1 MSFASYPVPQPSA
14 QGKEGVYDGLLPLNT
29 QALSERV
36 ERERDSDVR
45 SVSAAAKGIAFAFVG
60 LVAPDEPRFHNV
72 AFSRPGCMAQ
82 VNMLVG
88 LKHAGLSAS
97 AIISPCPIQA
107 FPRSRRLFVRG
118 SEETLSEGLRVSL
131 LPFLNITLLKEIC
144 IGIGTALNLIRWG
157 WRSRNKNR
165 VVFTYNLSV
174 PPGIFTLFAAR
185 LIGAKSM
192 ACIYDVNVPGE
203 TVSNNF
209 WHRID
214 YRLQRWLIPR
224 YDSHVVITDS
234 IMRDFAPQRQ
244 YLRLEG
250 GVTTETLE
258 RMGCVLERDD
268 IQDKFTIVTAATL
281 SEYNGIP
288 EILQAFSLLH
298 DVSYRLVIAGDGPL
312 RKTVEDAA
320 ARDSRIQYLGYLQF
334 EEVLELYKKASVLIC
349 MRMTK
354 KLNTKYFFPSKIMEY
369 LASGVPVVS
378 TCTNHIEEEFKGL
391 LYFLKDETP
400 EGLASL
406 IPQIANSDPK
416 ERRELAR
423 KARAFMAAKK
433 TWDAQ
438 GRRLADFIIT
448 QAMGS

>member
-1 MSFASYPVPQPSA
+1 
-14 QGKEGVYDGLLPLNT
+14 LNT
-29 QALSERV
+29 DLMSERA
-36 ERERDSDVR
+36 ECARR
-45 SVSAAAKGIAFAFVG
+45 SKVSSTSPAANGIAFAFVG
-60 LVAPDEPRFHNV
+60 LLAPDDPRFHNV
-72 AFSRPGCMAQ
+72 AFSRPGNMAQ
-82 VNMLVG
+82 VNLLVG
-88 LKHAGLSAS
+88 LKHAGLPAS
-97 AIISPCPIQA
+97 AIIAPCPIQA

-118 SEETLSEGLRVSL
+118 RKETLSEGLRVSL
-131 LPFLNITLLKEIC
+131 IPFLNITPLKEIS
-144 IGIGTALNLIRWG
+144 IGIGTVLSLIRWG
-157 WRSRNKNR
+157 WRSRSKKR

-192 ACIYDVNVPGE
+192 ACIADVNVPGE
-203 TVSNNF
+203 TVPNNL

-224 YDSHVVITDS
+224 YDAHVVVTDS
-234 IMRDFAPQRQ
+234 IMRDFAPQKQ

-258 RMGCVLERDD
+258 RMKCAIKRND
-268 IQDKFTIVTAATL
+268 IEDKFTIVAAGTL

-298 DVSYRLVIAGDGPL
+298 DASYRLVIAGDGPL

-320 ARDSRIQYLGYLQF
+320 ARDSRIQYVGYLQF
-334 EEVLELYKKASVLIC
+334 GEVLELYSKASVLLC
-349 MRMTK
+349 MRITK
-354 KLNTKYFFPSKIMEY
+354 RVNTKYFFPSKVMEY

-391 LYFLKDETP
+391 LYFLRNETP
-400 EGLASL
+400 EELANL
-406 IPQIANSDPK
+406 IRQIANSDPG

-423 KARAFMAAKK
+423 KARAFMATTK

-448 QAMGS
+448 HAVGA